1 MTHPVIYY
9 FRLDWVQLVSLL
21 ALSLLTWWIHQELWI
36 FLWMIR
42 PLLKE
47 KTGENMWYHSK
58 KETLLHPLLL
68 MFIFHIEF
76 LNFIINNV
84 PICSIIIY
92 YTRITNS
99 NLYGEFTALL
109 LNPFSSCLS
118 SIYGYIKNFGYKK
131 VVLLEIQHDLN
142 SPYFESSYEVWILP
156 PRFAEFY
163 IWWLILS

>member
-42 PLLKE
+42 PSQKR
-47 KTGENMWYHSK
+47 KTGDKMWYYSK
-58 KETLLHPLLL
+58 KETLLLPMLL
-68 MFIFHIEF
+68 IFVSHIKF

-92 YTRITNS
+92 YTRMTNS
-99 NLYGEFTALL
+99 NVYGEFTAYC
-109 LNPFSSCLS
+109 STH
-118 SIYGYIKNFGYKK
+118 
-131 VVLLEIQHDLN
+131 VRV
-142 SPYFESSYEVWILP
+142 IL
-156 PRFAEFY
+156 AK
-163 IWWLILS
+163 LILCLHQKFRVSKSGIDGNPAQFKFLLFWAIIWVLNFTA